1 MKERIFIF
9 DIIEK
14 ETGKKIFPLEVIGK
28 TEQGA
33 RAKLNKAYYKKELA
47 LANIAWGVPACMP
60 YHFFKAELVKVLD
73 F

>member
-1 MKERIFIF
+1 MKDKIFIF

-14 ETGKKIFPLEVIGK
+14 ATGKKIFALEIVGK

-47 LANIAWGVPACMP
+47 LADIAGGVPACLP
-60 YHFFKAELVKVLD
+60 WHFFKAELVKTID